1 MATTPPSFLRH
12 SAAIGLLL
20 AAAAAHADPDR
31 PLGMYVEGGVAPHHQ
46 ASTHSLTLGVL
57 VPWAPTES
65 LRTGPWSFHWD
76 LYISDW
82 RASAQAGGRRH
93 YTQLGA
99 VATFR
104 YRFGKGRSPWF
115 AEAGMGGTVMDH
127 LYRTAT
133 RTFSTA
139 FQFTEALGLGYSFG
153 TQRSHEL
160 SLRLQHVSNA
170 GIKEP
175 NPGETFV
182 RVRYAYRF

>member
-1 MATTPPSFLRH
+1 MAATSSSFLRR
-12 SAAIGLLL
+12 SAAIALLL
-20 AAAAAHADPDR
+20 VANAAHADPDR
-31 PLGMYVEGGVAPHHQ
+31 SPGMYAEGGVAPHRHG
-46 ASTHSLTLGVL
+46 STRSLTLGAL

-65 LRTGPWSFHWD
+65 WRTGPWAFYWD
-76 LYISDW
+76 LFASDW
-82 RASAQAGGRRH
+82 SAPWQAGGRRH

-104 YRFGKGRSPWF
+104 YRFGEGRSPWF
-115 AEAGMGGTVMDH
+115 AEAGVGGTVMDRVYH
-127 LYRTAT
+127 SAT
-133 RTFSTA
+133 RHFSTA

-153 TQRSHEL
+153 ARREHEL

-175 NPGETFV
+175 NPGESFV